1 MKDLGNPTITLM
13 VYEPVN
19 EQAYDEPSAVPYVC
33 EVQFYWPATGCI
45 ATIGGVINKTAD
57 LQGWN
62 ARTFVEVPAYTAET
76 YADTPDWY
84 EEWEMPIHI
93 PDDSGIDVL
102 QIVNSVVDSLK
113 ALAFDEVVYPLEAI
127 K

>member
-1 MKDLGNPTITLM
+1 MKDLQDPTITLM

-33 EVQFYWPATGCI
+33 EAQFYWPECGCVATV
-45 ATIGGVINKTAD
+45 GGVINKTAD

-84 EEWEMPIHI
+84 EEWERPIHI

-102 QIVNSVVDSLK
+102 QIVRSVNVHLRG
-113 ALAFDEVVYPLEAI
+113 LVFDEVVYPLETIA
-127 K
+127 

>member
-1 MKDLGNPTITLM
+1 MKELGKSTITLM
-13 VYEPVN
+13 VYEPAN
-19 EQAYDEPSAVPYVC
+19 EQAYDVPSAVPYVC
-33 EVQFYWPATGCI
+33 EVQLYWVDTGCI
-45 ATIGGVINKTAD
+45 ATVGGVINKTAD

-62 ARTFVEVPAYTAET
+62 TNSFVEVPAYTAET

-93 PDDSGIDVL
+93 PDNSGVDVL
-102 QIVNSVVDSLK
+102 QIVESVVEHLK
-113 ALAFDEVVYPLEAI
+113 DLTFDEVAYPLEAI